1 MLPCRGRA
9 LPGRVWP
16 ADMGQESSPP
26 SPPHHP
32 HPHWREAQF
41 FQACLEGR
49 GRQELPSWLQVTRL
63 AAVRGH
69 VGMKPGW
76 TSRLRACL
84 VCGLTSQL
92 PSLRAHKR
100 KSFQFKES
108 NHCSCYEATVWKAFV
123 DCVLKDSSV
132 PFHTSLSHCVTFS
145 VLAFFLIL
153 LAHATVKLQV

>member
-1 MLPCRGRA
+1 MPFLGNIRCCLAGAVPYLAGSDPQIWVRKA
-9 LPGRVWP
+9 APQAP
-16 ADMGQESSPP
+16 TPPP
-26 SPPHHP
+26 SPLKGSTVLQP
-32 HPHWREAQF
+32 
-41 FQACLEGR
+41 CLEGS
-49 GRQELPSWLQVTRL
+49 GRQELRSWLQVTRL
-63 AAVRGH
+63 AAVHGH

-92 PSLRAHKR
+92 PSLIAHKR

-132 PFHTSLSHCVTFS
+132 PFHTSL
-145 VLAFFLIL
+145 
-153 LAHATVKLQV
+153 